1 MSGAVSNFDFS
12 QDAAMR
18 RVEEGKKDFSQNAV
32 MQKLEDGKHAAD
44 RVKNKV
50 APKTGYLDTQ
60 LFPGKKE
67 PAPYEKS
74 YAFPDPLSTEKK
86 V

>member
-1 MSGAVSNFDFS
+1 MSGSTDNLDSSHVAS
-12 QDAAMR
+12 MR
-18 RVEEGKKDFSQNAV
+18 RVEEGKKDFSQRFV
-32 MQKLEDGKHAAD
+32 MQKLEDGRAAAD

-67 PAPYEKS
+67 PAAYDKG
-74 YAFPDPLSTEKK
+74 YAFQDPLSSKG
-86 V
+86 